1 MDKLTIEKNFREII
15 LKRVKGLNPSTLKE
29 DTDFTILGVDS
40 LAFSWIMADAEE
52 TFNLP
57 IRIEEAMKLRTL
69 ALIVAYV
76 DKKLNG

>member
-15 LKRVKGLNPSTLKE
+15 LKRVKGLEPSTLKE
-29 DTDFTILGVDS
+29 DTDFSVLGVDS

-69 ALIVAYV
+69 ALIVAHV

>member
-15 LKRVKGLNPSTLKE
+15 LKRVKGLDPSTLKE

>member
-15 LKRVKGLNPSTLKE
+15 LKRVKGLDPSTLKE
-29 DTDFTILGVDS
+29 DTDFSVLGVDS

>member
-1 MDKLTIEKNFREII
+1 MDKLAIEKKFREIM
-15 LKRVKGLNPSTLKE
+15 LKRVKGLDPAALKE
-29 DTDFTILGVDS
+29 DTDFSVIGVDS

-52 TFNLP
+52 AFNVP

-69 ALIVAYV
+69 ALSVAYV

>member
-1 MDKLTIEKNFREII
+1 MDKPTIEKKFREII
-15 LKRVKGLNPSTLKE
+15 LKRVKGLDSSMLKE
-29 DTDFTILGVDS
+29 DTDFSVIGVDS

-69 ALIVAYV
+69 ALIVAYM
-76 DKKLNG
+76 DKKLNA